1 MNQKAVDYLYEYAK
15 GQGYQNPKENFI
27 SLIQTNDEAFNK
39 LYESAKSSGYGNDI
53 NVFGLLVGRTPKE
66 QTTVVKEVSPPQEPP
81 KNFIAR
87 LLRAKSVD
95 PQNKYRSS
103 IGEALPPNAPAAGEL
118 QGEYITED
126 VKVVENAPDWLKTKR
141 MVDPFNLIPNNV
153 YYNSVVAN
161 KEKSTKFDA
170 NQQDVV
176 KDLLAI
182 YGSEGYQS
190 KLRNEVEQS
199 KRIGYNTTGDYSGDK
214 TKEYRPGEES
224 KTASGITLNRVGRVT
239 TTPVELKD
247 ISTDERG
254 KMKAYVA
261 KGNMLYPNATE
272 IEISKKALKNER
284 EGYYTSAEEL
294 EHASHITDLKSKK
307 ENQSYYNITP
317 YAQKIIDE
325 NNLVD
330 KLPYDETDKKY
341 LKDYSEVIAKKRATE
356 LFLINNGQLGP
367 GKNVNQNHFNFLI
380 ENYDRLP
387 NNVQQ
392 FLMISTG
399 MPNERLQEESNTI
412 KGLKTEEA
420 SEQKIKKEGLRIKPI
435 NKSKTHY
442 IENLLPVLEN
452 FKTLMNKIAVAD
464 KEDNKTKTG

>member
-1 MNQKAVDYLYEYAK
+1 MNQKAVDYLYEYAR
-15 GQGYQNPKENFI
+15 GQGYQNPKENFV

-39 LYESAKSSGYGNDI
+39 LYESAKNSGYGNDI
-53 NVFGLLVGRTPKE
+53 NAFGLLLGRTPKE
-66 QTTVVKEVSPPQEPP
+66 QTTTVKEVPPPQEPP

-103 IGEALPPNAPAAGEL
+103 IGEALPSNAPAAGEL
-118 QGEYITED
+118 QGEYVTED
-126 VKVVENAPDWLKTKR
+126 VKVTENAPDWLKTKR
-141 MVDPFNLIPNNV
+141 MFDPFNLIPNNV

-161 KEKSTKFDA
+161 KENSDKFDA

-190 KLRNEVEQS
+190 KLKNEVEQS
-199 KRIGYNTTGDYSGDK
+199 KSIGYNTTGGEDK
-214 TKEYRPGEES
+214 S
-224 KTASGITLNRVGRVT
+224 AAGITLNRVGRVA

-247 ISTDERG
+247 ISTGERG
-254 KMKAYVA
+254 RMKAYVD
-261 KGNMLYPNATE
+261 GNMLYPNATE

-294 EHASHITDLKSKK
+294 EHASHIKDSKIK
-307 ENQSYYNITP
+307 NQSSYNITP

-367 GKNVNQNHFNFLI
+367 GKNVDQKHFNFLI

-399 MPNERLQEESNTI
+399 MPSERLQEESSTI
-412 KGLKTEEA
+412 KGVKTEEA
-420 SEQKIKKEGLRIKPI
+420 AEKKIEKEGLGVEPI
-435 NKSKTHY
+435 NKSRTHY
-442 IENLLPVLEN
+442 KQNLLPVLEN
-452 FKTLMNKIAVAD
+452 FKTLMNKIAAVD
-464 KEDNKTKTG
+464 KKDNKTKTG